1 MSVLTA
7 LARAEAF
14 AAGFAVPVTTVRHA
28 HLSDEPFVLVP
39 LMLAGEA
46 AAPLAAL
53 AGTDRAKPTLLLVPQ
68 PRNRDQR
75 FVFLAE
81 LAEVML
87 GYIDSRRER
96 TETVPATKNR
106 EAWERSLDAPQILVP
121 NSGGIEALRLLGRSA
136 RFRSADGPY
145 PVAPSVPILGRYLTW
160 LAEDRAP
167 MPGSAICAAMT
178 ELLSAHWATGQSSL
192 EDQHLAAQLAWIR
205 PQLALDAAGPAG
217 TAGSAAEM
225 DLSETGL
232 TGAQAALLV
241 EDPQRCPPAG
251 PTTDP
256 VFDTKVLSPLIERQ
270 LAGAEDGEA
279 QNEVLEALRTA
290 LLSQLQ
296 PTWELMWHGVDL
308 LRELPDAAYN
318 PIRWQTDC
326 GRFTHFAEQVDD
338 GAPPQARRDSAVH
351 AASRL
356 ANLEAA
362 QESHQ
367 RRRALDDPLVMA
379 QYRVTGEAFRGEVVA
394 VDPDRQITK
403 NKRAWPRPRVWLR
416 TADPALLRIGA
427 KVASPARINQKKV
440 VVVGLERDGADLII
454 ELELQDGMGR
464 GARPEAGSVPEV
476 GELRTYATLL
486 SADTF
491 TPPPFP
497 EAEATPWTHG
507 GPPPVYV
514 PNADDQTEE

>member
-14 AAGFAVPVTTVRHA
+14 AAGSAIPVTTVRHV
-28 HLSDEPFVLVP
+28 HLAADPFVLVP
-39 LMLAGEA
+39 LLLAGEA

-53 AGTDRAKPTLLLVPQ
+53 VGTSRAEPTLLLVPQ

-75 FVFLAE
+75 FAFMAE
-81 LAEVML
+81 LAALML
-87 GYIDSRRER
+87 TYIDGKRAH
-96 TETVPATKNR
+96 TETVSATKNR
-106 EAWERSLDAPQILVP
+106 EAWERSLDAPQVLVP

-136 RFRSADGPY
+136 RFRSAAGPY
-145 PVAPSVPILGRYLTW
+145 PVDPSVPILGRYLTW

-178 ELLSAHWATGQSSL
+178 DLLSSHWATGQSAL

-205 PQLALDAAGPAG
+205 PDLALDAAGLPP
-217 TAGSAAEM
+217 
-225 DLSETGL
+225 TGL
-232 TGAQAALLV
+232 PGLSHSPLSGTEAALLV

-251 PTTDP
+251 PATDP
-256 VFDTKVLSPLIERQ
+256 VFDTKVLSPLLERQ
-270 LAGAEDGEA
+270 QAAAEDGEA
-279 QNEVLEALRTA
+279 QNEILEALRTA
-290 LLSQLQ
+290 LLSQLR
-296 PTWELMWHGVDL
+296 PTWDLMWHAIDV

-326 GRFTHFAEQVDD
+326 GRFTNFAQQVDD

-362 QESHQ
+362 QESNQLH
-367 RRRALDDPLVMA
+367 RALDDPLVMA
-379 QYRVTGEAFRGEVVA
+379 QYRVTGEAFRGEVIQ
-394 VDPDRQITK
+394 VDRDRQITK

-416 TADPALLRIGA
+416 TADPALLRIGS

-440 VVVGLERDGADLII
+440 IVVGLDREGADLII

-464 GARPEAGSVPEV
+464 GAKPELGSVPEV

-486 SADTF
+486 SAETF

-507 GPPPVYV
+507 GPPPAYV
-514 PNADDQTEE
+514 PDAADLVLEP

>member
-14 AAGFAVPVTTVRHA
+14 AAGFAVPVTTVRHV
-28 HLSDEPFVLVP
+28 HLSAEPFVLVP
-39 LMLAGEA
+39 LLLAGEA

-53 AGTDRAKPTLLLVPQ
+53 AGQNRAEPTLLFVPQ

-75 FVFLAE
+75 FAFLAE
-81 LAEVML
+81 LAALML
-87 GYIDSRRER
+87 TYVESKRAD

-136 RFRSADGPY
+136 RFRTADGPY

-192 EDQHLAAQLAWIR
+192 EDQHLAAQLAWIN
-205 PQLALDAAGPAG
+205 PEAVLGAAGVDSF
-217 TAGSAAEM
+217 GS
-225 DLSETGL
+225 LGL

-251 PTTDP
+251 PATDP
-256 VFDTKVLSPLIERQ
+256 VFDQKVLSPLLERQ
-270 LAGAEDGEA
+270 LAGAEDSVA
-279 QNEVLEALRTA
+279 QAEVLEALRTA
-290 LLSQLQ
+290 LLSQLR
-296 PTWELMWHGVDL
+296 PTWELMWQGIDL

-326 GRFTHFAEQVDD
+326 GRFTNFAQQVDD
-338 GAPPQARRDSAVH
+338 GAPPQARRDNAVH

-367 RRRALDDPLVMA
+367 LHRALDDPLVMA
-379 QYRVTGEAFRGEVVA
+379 QYRVTGEAFRGEVIA
-394 VDPDRQITK
+394 VDRDRQITK

-416 TADPALLRIGA
+416 TADPALLRIGS

-440 VVVGLERDGADLII
+440 VVVGLEREGADLII

-464 GARPEAGSVPEV
+464 GAKPEVGSVPEV

-486 SADTF
+486 SAETF

-507 GPPPVYV
+507 GPPPAYV
-514 PNADDQTEE
+514 PDEADQTQE